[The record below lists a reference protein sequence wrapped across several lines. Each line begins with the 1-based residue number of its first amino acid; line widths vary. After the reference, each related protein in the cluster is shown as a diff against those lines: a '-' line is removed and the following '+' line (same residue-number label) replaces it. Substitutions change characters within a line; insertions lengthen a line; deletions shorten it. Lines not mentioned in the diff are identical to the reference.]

1 MDLAD
6 VAHELY
12 ALPLAE
18 FTAARNAR
26 AKRARSEGQPLLA
39 KQIAKLPKPS
49 TAAWAVNVLARRRG
63 EELGQVLDLGASLRE
78 AQADLDPAAMRALGR
93 ERSRLLAAVV
103 RDGREAA
110 GELGVKVSDAAAE
123 EMEQTLHAA
132 MADPQAAE
140 AVRSGLLVRT
150 LTGSGLEPVDLA
162 GAVAVP
168 GALPEPAAPSAA
180 QQRRARQRPARG
192 AEPEGTET
200 PRTRRPDADADA
212 RARERAQQ
220 EAAQREA
227 EQREAEES
235 RRREREQA
243 ETDLADAEQGLA
255 ESEAE
260 LADAQAQ
267 ADTASARRNEIADE
281 LDRLRRRIDELE
293 EDLAAAER
301 EDAHAD
307 RARRLA
313 SRLAEQGRR
322 AVQRARDRL
331 AQLP

>member
-1 MDLAD
+1 MDLAN
-6 VAHELY
+6 VADELY

-26 AKRARSEGQPLLA
+26 AKQARSEGQPLLA

-49 TAAWAVNVLARRRG
+49 TAAWAVNVLARRRR
-63 EELGQVLDLGASLRE
+63 EEIGQVLDLGASLRE
-78 AQADLDPAAMRALGR
+78 AQEGLDPAAMRVLGR
-93 ERSRLLAAVV
+93 ERTRLLAAVV
-103 RDGREAA
+103 RDAREAA

-168 GALPEPAAPSAA
+168 GALPDPVSRPP
-180 QQRRARQRPARG
+180 ARQCGARD

-200 PRTRRPDADADA
+200 PRTRRADVDAEV
-212 RARERAQQ
+212 RARDR
-220 EAAQREA
+220 AQREA
-227 EQREAEES
+227 AQREAEES

-243 ETDLADAEQGLA
+243 QSDLADAEQGLEEA
-255 ESEAE
+255 EAE

-267 ADTASARRNEIADE
+267 ADAASARRNEIAAE

-293 EDLAAAER
+293 EDLSAAER
-301 EDAHAD
+301 EGALAD

-313 SRLAEQGRR
+313 SRLADQGRR

-331 AQLP
+331 AQLS

>member
-1 MDLAD
+1 MDLAN
-6 VAHELY
+6 VADELY

-26 AKRARSEGQPLLA
+26 AKQARSEGQPLLA

-49 TAAWAVNVLARRRG
+49 TAAWAVNVLARRRR
-63 EELGQVLDLGASLRE
+63 EEIGQVLDLGASLRE
-78 AQADLDPAAMRALGR
+78 AQEGLDPAAMRVLGR
-93 ERSRLLAAVV
+93 ERTRLLAAVV
-103 RDGREAA
+103 RDAREAA

-168 GALPEPAAPSAA
+168 GA
-180 QQRRARQRPARG
+180 RPAPVSRPPARHCG
-192 AEPEGTET
+192 ARDAAPEGTDP
-200 PRTRRPDADADA
+200 PRTRRADVDAEV
-212 RARERAQQ
+212 RARDR
-220 EAAQREA
+220 AQREA
-227 EQREAEES
+227 AQREAEES

-243 ETDLADAEQGLA
+243 QSDLADAEQGLEEA
-255 ESEAE
+255 EAE

-267 ADTASARRNEIADE
+267 ADAASARRNEIAAE

-293 EDLAAAER
+293 EDLSAAER
-301 EDAHAD
+301 EGALAD

-313 SRLAEQGRR
+313 SRLADQGRR

-331 AQLP
+331 AQLS

>member
-1 MDLAD
+1 
-6 VAHELY
+6 
-12 ALPLAE
+12 
-18 FTAARNAR
+18 
-26 AKRARSEGQPLLA
+26 
-39 KQIAKLPKPS
+39 
-49 TAAWAVNVLARRRG
+49 VLARRQR
-63 EELGQVLDLGASLRE
+63 EEVGQVLALGASLRE
-78 AQADLDPAAMRALGR
+78 AQEGLDPAAMRALGR
-93 ERSRLLAAVV
+93 ERTRLLAAVV

-168 GALPEPAAPSAA
+168 GALPDAVSPPP
-180 QQRRARQRPARG
+180 ARQRPARV

-200 PRTRRPDADADA
+200 PRTRRADADADA
-212 RARERAQQ
+212 DAEARARDRAQQ

-227 EQREAEES
+227 EES
-235 RRREREQA
+235 RRRERDQA
-243 ETDLADAEQGLA
+243 ESDLADAEQGLEEA
-255 ESEAE
+255 EAE

-267 ADTASARRNEIADE
+267 ADTAAARRNEIADE

-293 EDLAAAER
+293 EDLSAAER
-301 EDAHAD
+301 EGALAD

-313 SRLAEQGRR
+313 SRLADQGRR

-331 AQLP
+331 AQLS